1 MPQARTPQV
10 PTPQVRTP
18 HAGKRIL
25 AISFVSILSIATA
38 VVASRAQA
46 PAAPAQSAGGVRLAE
61 QQFKNIKVL
70 KGIPADQVIPAME
83 FITASLGVECEFCHV
98 RQEHGL
104 AFDKDD
110 KKPKQIARKMI
121 EMMTAINTNNFE
133 GKREVTCYS
142 CHHGAAHPVGIP
154 LVAVEGEKPPDH
166 DHDKQPDAAALPSAD
181 SLFAKYLTAAGGADA
196 LKKITS
202 RTEKGTTSGFGD
214 QHFAIDIVA
223 KAPDKRMSTM
233 HLPGGESVTAF
244 DGKAGWMSVPGR
256 PTHMM
261 NAAESAGAG
270 IDANF
275 YLPVNAKSLRD
286 NWKPA
291 PGETIDGHPTNV
303 LIGQTEG
310 QTPLRLYFDAQS
322 GLLVRLIRYTE
333 TPLGRLPTQVDY
345 ADYRDADG
353 AKIPYQWSISRPGN
367 RFTIQVESVQQNVP
381 VDDAKF
387 TAPPPPPPG
396 QAPPA
401 HP

>member
-1 MPQARTPQV
+1 MPQA
-10 PTPQVRTP
+10 
-18 HAGKRIL
+18 GKKIF
-25 AISFVSILSIATA
+25 AISFVSILSITTA
-38 VVASRAQA
+38 IVAARAQS
-46 PAAPAQSAGGVRLAE
+46 PAAAPPQSSGSAPLAE
-61 QQFKNIKVL
+61 ERFKNIKVL
-70 KGIPADQVIPAME
+70 KGIPADQVIPTME

-98 RQEHGL
+98 RQERGL

-121 EMMTAINTNNFE
+121 EMMNAINTNNFE

-154 LVAVEGEKPPDH
+154 LVAVEGEKPPAMG
-166 DHDKQPDAAALPSAD
+166 DHDKQPDASSLPSAD
-181 SLFAKYLTAAGGADA
+181 SVFEKYLTAAGGADA
-196 LKKITS
+196 IKKITS
-202 RTEKGTTSGFGD
+202 RVEKGTSSGFGD
-214 QHFAIDIVA
+214 QRFGIDIFA
-223 KAPDKRMSTM
+223 KAPDKRMSIM
-233 HLPGGESVTAF
+233 HLPGGESTTAF
-244 DGKAGWMSVPGR
+244 DGTAGWMSVPGR

-261 NAAESAGAG
+261 NAAENAGAG
-270 IDANF
+270 IDADF
-275 YLPVNAKSLRD
+275 YLPVNVKSLRA

-303 LIGQTEG
+303 LIGQTDG

-345 ADYRDADG
+345 ADYRNADG

-381 VDDAKF
+381 VDDSKF
-387 TAPPPPPPG
+387 AAPPPPPPG

>member
-1 MPQARTPQV
+1 MPQA
-10 PTPQVRTP
+10 
-18 HAGKRIL
+18 GKKIF
-25 AISFVSILSIATA
+25 AISFVSILSITTA
-38 VVASRAQA
+38 IVAARAQS
-46 PAAPAQSAGGVRLAE
+46 PAAAPPQSSGSAPLAE
-61 QQFKNIKVL
+61 ERFKNIKVL

-98 RQEHGL
+98 RQERGL

-110 KKPKQIARKMI
+110 KKPKQIARTMI
-121 EMMTAINTNNFE
+121 QMVNAINKNNFD

-154 LVAVEGEKPPDH
+154 LVAVEGEKPPAMG
-166 DHDKQPDAAALPSAD
+166 DHDKQPDASSLPSAD
-181 SLFAKYLTAAGGADA
+181 SVFEKYLTAAGGADA
-196 LKKITS
+196 IKKITS
-202 RTEKGTTSGFGD
+202 RVEKGTSSGFGD
-214 QHFAIDIVA
+214 QRFGIDIFA
-223 KAPDKRMSTM
+223 KAPDKRMSIM
-233 HLPGGESVTAF
+233 HLPGGESTTAF
-244 DGKAGWMSVPGR
+244 DGTAGWMSVPGR

-261 NAAESAGAG
+261 NAAENAGAG
-270 IDANF
+270 IDADF
-275 YLPVNAKSLRD
+275 YLPVNVKSLRA

-291 PGETIDGHPTNV
+291 PGETIDGHQTNV
-303 LIGQTEG
+303 LIGQTDG

-381 VDDAKF
+381 VDDSKF
-387 TAPPPPPPG
+387 AAPPPPPPG

>member
-1 MPQARTPQV
+1 MLRVQMPQ
-10 PTPQVRTP
+10 
-18 HAGKRIL
+18 AGKRIL
-25 AISFVSILSIATA
+25 AISFVAILSIATA
-38 VVASRAQA
+38 IIAAQAQA
-46 PAAPAQSAGGVRLAE
+46 PAAAPQSSAPGAAPLAE
-61 QQFKNIKVL
+61 QQYKNIKVL

-98 RQEHGL
+98 RREHGGM
-104 AFDKDD
+104 AFDQDE

-121 EMMTAINTNNFE
+121 EMMNAINKDNFE
-133 GKREVTCYS
+133 GHREVTCYS
-142 CHHGAAHPVGIP
+142 CHHGAAHPVGTP
-154 LVAVEGEKPPDH
+154 LVAVEGEKPPAMG
-166 DHDKQPDAAALPSAD
+166 DHDKQPETALPSAD
-181 SLFAKYLTAAGGADA
+181 SLFDKYLTAAGGAA
-196 LKKITS
+196 AINKITS
-202 RTEKGTTSGFGD
+202 RVEKGTTSGFGD

-233 HLPGGESVTAF
+233 HMPGGESVTAF
-244 DGKAGWMSVPGR
+244 DGKAGWLSFPGR
-256 PTHMM
+256 PVHMM
-261 NAAESAGAG
+261 NAAENAGAG
-270 IDANF
+270 IDADF
-275 YLPVNAKSLRD
+275 YLPVNAKSLRA

-291 PGETIDGHPTNV
+291 PGETIDGHATSV
-303 LIGQTEG
+303 LVGQTEG

-322 GLLVRLIRYTE
+322 GLLIRLIRYTE

-387 TAPPPPPPG
+387 VAPPPPPPG
-396 QAPPA
+396 QAPPP

>member
-1 MPQARTPQV
+1 MPQA
-10 PTPQVRTP
+10 
-18 HAGKRIL
+18 GKKIF

-38 VVASRAQA
+38 IVAARAQS
-46 PAAPAQSAGGVRLAE
+46 PAAPPQSSGSAPLAE
-61 QQFKNIKVL
+61 ERFKNIKVL

-98 RQEHGL
+98 RQERGL

-121 EMMTAINTNNFE
+121 EMMNAINTNNFE

-154 LVAVEGEKPPDH
+154 LVAVEGEKPPAMG
-166 DHDKQPDAAALPSAD
+166 DHDKQPDASSLPSAD
-181 SLFAKYLTAAGGADA
+181 SVFEKYLTAAGGADA
-196 LKKITS
+196 IKKITS
-202 RTEKGTTSGFGD
+202 RVEKGTSSGFGD
-214 QHFAIDIVA
+214 QRFGIDIFA
-223 KAPDKRMSTM
+223 KAPDKRMSIM
-233 HLPGGESVTAF
+233 HLPGGESTTAF
-244 DGKAGWMSVPGR
+244 DGTAGWMSVPGR

-261 NAAESAGAG
+261 NAAENAGAG
-270 IDANF
+270 IDADF
-275 YLPVNAKSLRD
+275 YLPVNVKSLRA

-303 LIGQTEG
+303 LIGQTDG

-381 VDDAKF
+381 VDDSKF
-387 TAPPPPPPG
+387 AAPPPPPPG